1 MAQWCVRFWGKLSA
15 MVDNFSI
22 LLSHALLLI
31 AFWYLTKRDD
41 LDTEA
46 PPTPDTDPE
55 GFVKKRVKPGQIN
68 RSDARQDKT

>member
-1 MAQWCVRFWGKLSA
+1 
-15 MVDNFSI
+15 